1 MIKQILRS
9 LRSLSR
15 SFLVRSA
22 LVDAA
27 APAQTDGWLFEDVKR
42 QFTMN
47 SLPEYPAG
55 DVLSEGECHHLDM
68 LEASLS
74 SLTERMASLR
84 HVTRFAQACAED
96 LMHAFEQECET
107 YTEASFATGM
117 ANRVADPVVT
127 EILFGAK
134 AGQPELDGDLFE
146 VAPIKKETGISMP
159 AYQIDKIVRG
169 DQVSVTLNR
178 RSGG

>member
-9 LRSLSR
+9 FRSFSQ

-22 LVDAA
+22 LIEAA
-27 APAQTDGWLFEDVKR
+27 APTHTDAWLFEDVNR
-42 QFTMN
+42 QCKLN
-47 SLPEYPAG
+47 ALPEYPSENR
-55 DVLSEGECHHLDM
+55 LSEGESHHLDM

-84 HVTRFAQACAED
+84 HVTRVAQACAED
-96 LMHAFEQECET
+96 LMDAFAQERAIYVET
-107 YTEASFATGM
+107 NLTTG
-117 ANRVADPVVT
+117 AVNRVADPVVT
-127 EILFGAK
+127 EILFDTK
-134 AGQPELDGDLFE
+134 SGQSELDGDLFE
-146 VAPIKKETGISMP
+146 MAPLKKKTGTSMP

-169 DQVSVTLNR
+169 DQVRATLNR